1 MHCGICLLRLER
13 IDSGKKN
20 EAKRLELRAK
30 NVEDEKPALIANTE
44 MLTEPWNWL
53 KKLPN
58 LKKRPIS

>member
-30 NVEDEKPALIANTE
+30 NVGDEKPALIANSE

-53 KKLPN
+53 KRLPS
-58 LKKRPIS
+58 LKKRQL